1 MTQTP
6 YSPAGDSFGFEE
18 NTFFDNPEPRV
29 PCLLLLDVS
38 GSMSGD
44 PIRELNEG
52 VKLFK
57 DELMADPLTAKR
69 AEPAIITFGNSVEM
83 VNEFAT
89 VESFIPPTLIA
100 SGLTPMGEAVNL
112 ALDKLAARKEAYKQ
126 NGISYYR
133 PWIFLITDGGPTDTD
148 TWRRAAKRAI
158 DEQNKKACSL
168 FAVGVEGANL
178 EILKEFSLK
187 EPLKLKEL
195 RFRDLFKWLSSSL
208 KSVSR
213 STPGEEVGLEN
224 PLTPS
229 GWASV

>member
-6 YSPAGDSFGFEE
+6 YSSSGDSFEFHE

-38 GSMSGD
+38 ASMWGN

-52 VKLFK
+52 IKAFK
-57 DELMADPLTAKR
+57 DELMADALTVKR
-69 AEPAIITFGNSVEM
+69 AEPAIITFGSSVEM
-83 VNEFAT
+83 INEFAT
-89 VESFIPPTLIA
+89 VESFTPPELTA
-100 SGLTPMGEAVNL
+100 GGSTPMGEAVNL
-112 ALDKLAARKEAYKQ
+112 ALDKLASRKDAYKQ

-133 PWIFLITDGGPTDTD
+133 PWIFLITDGGPTDT
-148 TWRRAAKRAI
+148 WQPAAKRAI
-158 DEQNKKACSL
+158 DEQTKKACSL

-178 EILKEFSLK
+178 EILQEFSIK
-187 EPLKLKEL
+187 EPLQLKEL

-213 STPGEEVGLEN
+213 STPGDEVGLEN
-224 PLTPS
+224 PTSPS
-229 GWASV
+229 GWATV